1 MSQYDDIDAFD
12 AARVIRELEAM
23 RQGSGQRAL
32 AIREAGKRRS
42 NAVRDYEKA
51 RARVRKRTVGS
62 AQTKDD
68 EAILDPE
75 VDRLREQA
83 DDAKIAE
90 RYANNLSDIHDSDQS
105 NLQSQLKLIER
116 VLGIGGANR

>member
-32 AIREAGKRRS
+32 AIRDAGKRRS

-116 VLGIGGANR
+116 VLGIGGKNR

>member
-1 MSQYDDIDAFD
+1 MSGQYDDIDAFD

-32 AIREAGKRRS
+32 AIRDAGKRRS

-62 AQTKDD
+62 AQAKDD
-68 EAILDPE
+68 EAIDPE

-116 VLGIGGANR
+116 VLGIGGTNR